1 MTRTSSAEVR
11 KPELVGRGNRSLR
24 LQAEVVH
31 LPTLI
36 YSRLCTSLS
45 ACQRGQ
51 QISLAE
57 SLERPRQHCSM
68 PGCQLD

>member
-31 LPTLI
+31 DYVYT
-36 YSRLCTSLS
+36 
-45 ACQRGQ
+45 
-51 QISLAE
+51 E
-57 SLERPRQHCSM
+57 SLPRRGDGHDNLS
-68 PGCQLD
+68 D